1 MNLRSVLYLKKKKYF
16 ELVESANNLH
26 IVVDHT
32 WVNFQAIKIS
42 RKH

>member
-1 MNLRSVLYLKKKKYF
+1 MFKTKKCYLFSNSMNLRSVLYLKKKYF

-32 WVNFQAIKIS
+32 
-42 RKH
+42 